1 MKKLFNEE
9 DPLQKPMWTKI
20 ILRDT
25 SSNSLEGV
33 IEVLPLNLKT
43 LQGNPKNLHS
53 KQYFLI
59 AIAKEILISSGVVSY
74 LCRDL

>member
-1 MKKLFNEE
+1 MKKFFNEE

-25 SSNSLEGV
+25 SSYSLEGV

-43 LQGNPKNLHS
+43 LQG
-53 KQYFLI
+53 KQRIYI
-59 AIAKEILISSGVVSY
+59 PNSAS
-74 LCRDL
+74 